1 MTQPE
6 LFTESATRVQRS
18 NLKSAAWGMTCAAL
32 AFSLLSRQA
41 QSSQAVAP
49 SMDVLPLRG
58 AISLYD
64 KACVRCHGPGG
75 SFYGSELGKGKTP
88 EQLRKMVWEMCI
100 AQGGLTVSQREV
112 DAMTAYHRSI
122 MYSEPFVEVVSVTAT
137 TVSGE
142 ATPGTLISVNI
153 GSRTVPASTKD
164 NKWMAS
170 FDTSKAATITATQ
183 KGKTIQIPV
192 VLGRF
197 SLHLPAG
204 R

>member
-1 MTQPE
+1 MQPVS
-6 LFTESATRVQRS
+6 FTESATRVQRS

-49 SMDVLPLRG
+49 SMEVLPLRG

-122 MYSEPFVEVVSVTAT
+122 MHSEPYVEILGTSPTEVI
-137 TVSGE
+137 GE
-142 ATPGTLISVNI
+142 ATPGSALQLQIGTKVIPVTLTENRWHAAIE
-153 GSRTVPASTKD
+153 TT
-164 NKWMAS
+164 
-170 FDTSKAATITATQ
+170 KAATIIATRN
-183 KGKTIQIPV
+183 GKTTRLPIA
-192 VLGRF
+192 LGKF
-197 SLHLPAG
+197 TLHQQ
-204 R
+204 